1 MGQFDW
7 WGSMKNKSTA
17 VVAILGLLL
26 ASIAF
31 VLGVIGG
38 ASNAE
43 VGSVRATPNPLCF
56 ADTSPDQFSTQHVAT
71 KLVACQVVGMTT
83 QAAKD
88 YISKNKMTVRIGSED
103 GESFPMTEDFGDS
116 RINLDLLVG
125 LVVGATAW

>member
-1 MGQFDW
+1 
-7 WGSMKNKSTA
+7 MKNKSTA

-38 ASNAE
+38 ANSAE
-43 VGSVRATPNPLCF
+43 VGVVRAEPNPLCF
-56 ADTSPDQFSTQHVAT
+56 EDPNPDQESEQHVAT

-83 QAAKD
+83 QAARD
-88 YISKNKMTVRIGSED
+88 YISQKEITLRISSED
-103 GESFPMTEDFGDS
+103 GETFSMTEDYRYD

>member
-1 MGQFDW
+1 
-7 WGSMKNKSTA
+7 MKNKSTA

-26 ASIAF
+26 ASVAF

-38 ASNAE
+38 ANSAE
-43 VGSVRATPNPLCF
+43 VGSVRAEPNPLCF
-56 ADTSPDQFSTQHVAT
+56 KDSSPNQESEQHVAT

-83 QAAKD
+83 QAARD
-88 YISKNKMTVRIGSED
+88 YISQKEITVRISSED
-103 GESFPMTEDFGDS
+103 GETFSMTEDYRYD